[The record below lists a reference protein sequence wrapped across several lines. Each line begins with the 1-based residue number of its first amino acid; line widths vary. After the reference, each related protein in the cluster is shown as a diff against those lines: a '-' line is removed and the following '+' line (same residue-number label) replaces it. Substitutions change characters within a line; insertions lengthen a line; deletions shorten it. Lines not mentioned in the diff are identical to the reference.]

1 MLEAV
6 RSQCFMRHGILKCV
20 IFTGQLKKIA
30 QNVSIAFGKMRL
42 IGNLGTI
49 SFSRV
54 VGAEGRGEEQ
64 RLGERNNPG

>member
-1 MLEAV
+1 MQNCCKKWENAKV
-6 RSQCFMRHGILKCV
+6 TPK
-20 IFTGQLKKIA
+20 QLKKIA

>member
-1 MLEAV
+1 
-6 RSQCFMRHGILKCV
+6 
-20 IFTGQLKKIA
+20 LKKIA